1 MIIASYCAIL
11 FTSNAMGAIFSPENI
26 AYIAPSAPLSWPVA
40 EKKNKSFPGI
50 NHPSVTG
57 DEVGVYSTQTDRQKI
72 PHIINALYGQKKFLW
87 SVKGGYSAAR
97 LFKHINQ
104 IKKPSKPKVF
114 IGFSD
119 ATFLHLFLNQKW
131 GWPTIHGAMPGCAK
145 DQDDV
150 NCAKIKKLINT
161 EKGKLTYHNLAP
173 LNPCGACSTSI
184 CGKIIGGCLTLLV
197 NSIGTGWQLNAH
209 GKILMIEDVNLK
221 SYELDRYLT
230 HMTQAGMLNGV
241 CAIIFGTMT
250 SSGTLCK
257 DIIKCFAQETKIP
270 IFACHWFGHGPINDP
285 IPFGC
290 PARIIKNN
298 THDYRL
304 EISYDFSDDSKL
316 NVKGCVQNP

>member
-1 MIIASYCAIL
+1 
-11 FTSNAMGAIFSPENI
+11 MGTVFNPKNI
-26 AYIAPSAPLSWPVA
+26 VYIAPSAPLSCLVA

-50 NHPSVTG
+50 SHPSVTG
-57 DEVGVYSTQTDRQKI
+57 DEVGTYSTQTDRQKI

-87 SVKGGYSAAR
+87 SVRGGYSAAR
-97 LFKHINQ
+97 LFKYINK

-119 ATFLHLFLNQKW
+119 STFLHLFLNQKW
-131 GWPTIHGAMPGCAK
+131 GWPTIHGTMPGYAE
-145 DQDDV
+145 DQDDANYSIIKTLV
-150 NCAKIKKLINT
+150 NA
-161 EKGKLTYHNLAP
+161 EKGKLTYNNLTP
-173 LNPCGACSTSI
+173 LNPRGSYSASL

-197 NSIGTGWQLNAH
+197 NSIGTGWQLNAR

-230 HMTQAGMLNGV
+230 HMKQAGMLNGV

-257 DIIKCFAQETKIP
+257 KIIKCFAQETNVP
-270 IFACHWFGHGPINDP
+270 IFTCNWFGHGPINYP

-298 THDYRL
+298 THNHSL
-304 EISYDFSDDSKL
+304 EISYDFSDHSRS
-316 NVKGCVQNP
+316 NAKGCTQNP